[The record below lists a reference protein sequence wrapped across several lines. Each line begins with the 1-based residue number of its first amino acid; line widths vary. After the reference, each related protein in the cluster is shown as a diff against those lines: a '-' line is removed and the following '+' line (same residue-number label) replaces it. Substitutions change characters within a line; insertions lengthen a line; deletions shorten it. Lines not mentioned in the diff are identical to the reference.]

1 MFEMKF
7 KGQAF
12 FLNWGFFYSL
22 EGVLKKKKKKEM
34 ALQDQ
39 KIIMFQLI

>member
-22 EGVLKKKKKKEM
+22 GVQKKLKKEM

-39 KIIMFQLI
+39 KMIMFQLI